1 MSQTP
6 SHKLNRNAALAS
18 VSVALLLIVLKG
30 YAAWAT
36 HSVAMLGSLADSGLD
51 LIASLVTLYGVRLA
65 AEPADW
71 DHRFGH
77 GKAEA
82 IAALFQVVLISV
94 SALGIAARAFD
105 RLINAA
111 QTSNAEYGIGVSII
125 AIAATLLLVAYQRRV
140 IARTNSVAINAD
152 NVHYQSDLLLNGS
165 VIAALVIDQYFGWP
179 GADPLFGIAIAIWL
193 AWGAYRA
200 SNQAIDQLM
209 DREWPE
215 EKRQHFLRIAS
226 QHPQL
231 KGIHDLRTRTSGMK
245 DFVQFHVWVAPDM
258 TVLEAHRVMDEIE
271 AKLEQEFPGLEVL
284 IHPDPEGHVD
294 PEPTA

>member
-1 MSQTP
+1 MNQAHT
-6 SHKLNRNAALAS
+6 LNRNAALAS
-18 VSVALLLIVLKG
+18 VSVAIFLVALKA

-65 AEPADW
+65 AAPADW

-82 IAALFQVVLISV
+82 IAALFQVVLITI
-94 SALGIAARAFD
+94 SAIGIATRAFD
-105 RLINAA
+105 RLINGAA
-111 QTSNAEYGIGVSII
+111 TGNAEYGIGVSIA
-125 AIAATLLLVAYQRRV
+125 AIVVTLLLVSYQRRI

-165 VIAALVIDQYFGWP
+165 VIAALALDQFVGWH
-179 GADPLFGIAIAIWL
+179 GADPLFGIAIAAWL

-200 SNQAIDQLM
+200 SNNAIDQLM

-215 EKRQHFLRIAS
+215 EKRQHFLRVAS
-226 QHPQL
+226 QHPEL
-231 KGIHDLRTRTSGMK
+231 KGIHDLRTRTSGMR
-245 DFVQFHVWVAPDM
+245 DFVQFHVWVAPEM
-258 TVLEAHRVMDEIE
+258 TVFDAHRVMDEIE
-271 AKLEQEFPGLEVL
+271 AKLETEFPGLEVL

-294 PEPTA
+294 PEPIA